1 MKYIKALLTLAVA
14 VGLCYVLNRG
24 WAIGKASLPA
34 VGKFLSPFE
43 GFWVN
48 GEAPT
53 PEGMTK
59 TETALSIPGLQD
71 EVTIEYD
78 ELGVPH
84 IFANNNHDLYMAQ
97 GYVTAKDRL
106 WQMEFQTHFAAGRLT
121 EIVGAKALEQ
131 DRYQRRMGSVFGA
144 EHSLEGMISDPEG
157 KVAIEAYSDGVNAY
171 IANLAPKD
179 FPVEYKLLG
188 YAPEKWSP
196 IKSAL
201 FLKNMSFVLASGT
214 DDLRMSNILRKYGK
228 QTAEDLFPN
237 YPFVESPI
245 IPVGA
250 PRDFTPLALP
260 KSPADFMG
268 TGSANASVER
278 EKGIGSNN
286 WAVGGGKSATG
297 LPILANDPHLTL
309 SLPSI
314 WYQVQLTSPDVNVYG
329 STMPGTPNVIIGF
342 NKDIAWGVT
351 NVGADVVDWYE
362 VKFKD
367 ATKKEYWHAG
377 QWKKI
382 TQRIET
388 YTVKNGVE
396 VKDTVLYTH
405 HGPVVYLDNEKPYRK
420 NIPVG
425 HALRWIAHDK
435 SQELTTFY
443 KLNRAKNYDDYVK
456 ALSFYTAPAQNFI
469 FASNQNDIAIW
480 VNGKFPLKARQ
491 QGKYILDGTDPVAD
505 WNAFIPHA
513 HNPHVKN
520 PTREFVSSANQ
531 SSTDQNYP
539 YYINWEFAPAERGRR
554 INERLEKMP
563 RGKATVDSLRMLQN
577 DNFNFKAYDLLPTM
591 LSFVKS
597 PSVVQLP
604 AVKALE
610 SWNRVNN
617 PDEIA
622 PTIFKVW
629 SDFLYE
635 AIWKDDFGY
644 DENIPMK
651 YPTSDRTLMLM
662 KKDPKSKWFDDVSTK
677 DKVETIEE
685 LASRTLTAAM
695 DSLMIWR
702 KSPMSP
708 TWAWSEHKSTD
719 IRHLLDLNGTALKS
733 LSTNDVKIGGG
744 GSVVNATT
752 ERTGPSWRMV
762 VQLGKDNSTK
772 GYGVYPGGQSGNPG
786 SPHYDDMIETWRK
799 GELNELLFLKSKDE
813 ASPRVKKVLKLGVS
827 KGAK

>member
-1 MKYIKALLTLAVA
+1 MKFVKAFLTLAVT
-14 VGLCYVLNRG
+14 VFLCYALNRNWG
-24 WAIGKASLPA
+24 SVPA
-34 VGKFLSPFE
+34 FGNFLNPFT
-43 GFWVN
+43 GFWIN
-48 GEAPT
+48 GEKPVLEA
-53 PEGMTK
+53 ESS
-59 TETALSIPGLQD
+59 ESSLEIPGLQD
-71 EVTIEYD
+71 EVSIRYD

-84 IFANNNHDLYMAQ
+84 IFANNNHDLYLAQ

-121 EIVGAKALEQ
+121 EVVGAKALEQ
-131 DRYQRRMGSVFGA
+131 DRFQRRMGSVFGA
-144 EHSLEGMISDPEG
+144 ENSLAGMFEDPNG
-157 KVAIEAYSDGVNAY
+157 KIALEAYSDGVNAY
-171 IANLAPKD
+171 ISQLKPRQY
-179 FPVEYKLLG
+179 PVEYKLLG
-188 YAPEKWSP
+188 YAPEQWSP

-214 DDLRMSNILRKYGK
+214 DDLRMTNILRKYGK

-245 IPVGA
+245 IPNGT

-260 KSPADFMG
+260 KSPVDFMG
-268 TGSANASVER
+268 IASSKAMTER
-278 EKGIGSNN
+278 DKGIGSNN
-286 WAVGGGKSATG
+286 WAVSGGKSATG

-367 ATKKEYWHAG
+367 ATKREYFHDG

-388 YTVKNGVE
+388 YKIKDGVE

-405 HGPVVYLDNEKPYRK
+405 HGPIVYMDNEKPLKK
-420 NIPVG
+420 NIPTG

-443 KLNRAKNYDDYVK
+443 ELNRAKNYDDYTK
-456 ALSFYTAPAQNFI
+456 ALSHYSAPAQNFI
-469 FASNQNDIAIW
+469 FASNQNDIALW

-491 QGKYILDGTDPVAD
+491 QGKYILDGTDKAAD
-505 WNAFIPHA
+505 WNDFIPHA

-520 PTREFVSSANQ
+520 PVRGFVSSANQ
-531 SSTDQNYP
+531 SSTDPNYP

-563 RGKATVDSLRMLQN
+563 NGKTTVDSLRMLQN
-577 DNFNFKAYDLLPTM
+577 DNFNLKAFDFLPTM
-591 LSFVKS
+591 LSYIKT
-597 PSVVQLP
+597 PSAIQLP
-604 AVKALE
+604 AIKTLSA
-610 SWNRVNN
+610 WKFNN
-617 PDEIA
+617 DPDEIA

-629 SDFLYE
+629 SDLFYE
-635 AIWKDDFGY
+635 AVWKDEFGY

-651 YPTSDRTLMLM
+651 YPSSDRTLRLM
-662 KKDPKSKWFDDVSTK
+662 QKDPKSKWFDDISTK
-677 DKVETIEE
+677 DKVETVEE
-685 LASRTLTAAM
+685 LASRTLSATM
-695 DSLMIWR
+695 DSLKTWR
-702 KSPMSP
+702 KSPMSS
-708 TWAWSEHKSTD
+708 TWAWSEYKSTD
-719 IRHLLDLNGTALKS
+719 IRHLLDLGGSLKAWS
-733 LSTNDVKIGGG
+733 KNDVKVGGG

-762 VQLGKDNSTK
+762 VQLGKNNTTK
-772 GYGVYPGGQSGNPG
+772 GFGVYPGGQSGNPG

-799 GELNELLFLKSKDE
+799 GELNELLFLKTKDE
-813 ASPRVKKVLKLGVS
+813 KSDRIKNTVKLMKI
-827 KGAK
+827 AK

>member
-1 MKYIKALLTLAVA
+1 MEAESSES
-14 VGLCYVLNRG
+14 
-24 WAIGKASLPA
+24 SL
-34 VGKFLSPFE
+34 E
-43 GFWVN
+43 
-48 GEAPT
+48 
-53 PEGMTK
+53 
-59 TETALSIPGLQD
+59 IPGLQD
-71 EVTIEYD
+71 EVSIRYD

-84 IFANNNHDLYMAQ
+84 IFANNNHDLYLAQ

-131 DRYQRRMGSVFGA
+131 DRFQRRMGSVFGA
-144 EHSLEGMISDPEG
+144 ENSLAGMFEDPNG
-157 KVAIEAYSDGVNAY
+157 KIALEAYSDGVNAY
-171 IANLAPKD
+171 ISQLKPRQY
-179 FPVEYKLLG
+179 PVEYKLLG
-188 YAPEKWSP
+188 YAPEQWSP

-214 DDLRMSNILRKYGK
+214 DDLRMTNILRKYGK

-245 IPVGA
+245 IPNGT

-260 KSPADFMG
+260 KSPVDFMG
-268 TGSANASVER
+268 IASSKTMTER
-278 EKGIGSNN
+278 DKGIGSNN
-286 WAVGGGKSATG
+286 WAVSGGKSATG

-367 ATKKEYWHAG
+367 ATKREYFHDG

-382 TQRIET
+382 TQRIEN
-388 YTVKNGVE
+388 YKVKNGVE

-405 HGPVVYLDNEKPYRK
+405 HGPIVYMDNEKPLKK
-420 NIPVG
+420 NIPTG

-443 KLNRAKNYDDYVK
+443 ELNRAKNYDDYTK
-456 ALSFYTAPAQNFI
+456 ALSHYSAPAQNFI
-469 FASNQNDIAIW
+469 FASNQNDIALW

-491 QGKYILDGTDPVAD
+491 QGKYILDGTDKAAD

-520 PTREFVSSANQ
+520 PARGFVSSANQ
-531 SSTDQNYP
+531 SSTDPNYP

-563 RGKATVDSLRMLQN
+563 NGKTTVDSLRMLQN
-577 DNFNFKAYDLLPTM
+577 DNFNLKAFDFLPTM
-591 LSFVKS
+591 LSYIKT
-597 PSVVQLP
+597 PSAIQLP
-604 AVKALE
+604 AIKTLSA
-610 SWNRVNN
+610 WKFNN
-617 PDEIA
+617 DPDEIA

-629 SDFLYE
+629 SDLFYE
-635 AIWKDDFGY
+635 AVWKDEFGY

-651 YPTSDRTLMLM
+651 YPSSDRTLRLM
-662 KKDPKSKWFDDVSTK
+662 QKDPKSKWFDDISTK
-677 DKVETIEE
+677 DRVETVEE
-685 LASRTLTAAM
+685 LASTTLSATM
-695 DSLMIWR
+695 DSLTIWR
-702 KSPMSP
+702 KSSVSS
-708 TWAWSEHKSTD
+708 TWAWSEYKSTD
-719 IRHLLDLNGTALKS
+719 IRHLLDLGGSLKAWS
-733 LSTNDVKIGGG
+733 RNDVKVGGG

-762 VQLGKDNSTK
+762 VQLGKNNTTK
-772 GYGVYPGGQSGNPG
+772 GFGVYPGGQSGNPG

-799 GELNELLFLKSKDE
+799 GELNELLFLKTKDE
-813 ASPRVKKVLKLGVS
+813 KSDRIKNTVKLMKI
-827 KGAK
+827 AK

>member
-1 MKYIKALLTLAVA
+1 MKFVKAFLTLAVT
-14 VGLCYVLNRG
+14 VFLCYALNRNWG
-24 WAIGKASLPA
+24 SVPA
-34 VGKFLSPFE
+34 FGSFLNPFT

-48 GEAPT
+48 GEKPVTDA
-53 PEGMTK
+53 
-59 TETALSIPGLQD
+59 TETSLEILGLQD
-71 EVTIEYD
+71 EVSIRYD
-78 ELGVPH
+78 ELGIPH
-84 IFANNNHDLYMAQ
+84 IFANNNHDLYLAQ

-121 EIVGAKALEQ
+121 EVVGKKALEQ
-131 DRYQRRMGSVFGA
+131 DRFQRRMGSVYGA
-144 EHSLEGMISDPEG
+144 ENSLKGMFDDPNG
-157 KVAIEAYSDGVNAY
+157 KIALEAYSEGVNAY
-171 IANLAPKD
+171 INQLKPREY
-179 FPVEYKLLG
+179 PVEYKLLG

-214 DDLRMSNILRKYGK
+214 DDLRMTNILRKYGK

-245 IPVGA
+245 IPGGT
-250 PRDFTPLALP
+250 PRDFTALTLP
-260 KSPADFMG
+260 KSPVDFMG
-268 TGSANASVER
+268 SGSAVATIER
-278 EKGIGSNN
+278 DKGIGSNN
-286 WAVGGGKSATG
+286 WAVSGGKSATG

-367 ATKKEYWHAG
+367 ATKKEYFHDG

-388 YTVKNGVE
+388 YKVKDGVE

-405 HGPVVYLDNEKPYRK
+405 HGPIVYMDNEKPLKK
-420 NIPVG
+420 NIPTG

-443 KLNRAKNYDDYVK
+443 ELNRAKNYDDYTK
-456 ALSFYTAPAQNFI
+456 ALTHYSAPAQNFI
-469 FASNQNDIAIW
+469 FASNQNDIALW

-491 QGKYILDGTDPVAD
+491 QGKYILDGTDKAAD
-505 WNAFIPHA
+505 WNAFIPAA

-520 PTREFVSSANQ
+520 PAREFVSSANQ
-531 SSTDQNYP
+531 SSTDPSYP
-539 YYINWEFAPAERGRR
+539 YYINWEFAPSERGRR

-563 RGKATVDSLRMLQN
+563 RGKVTVDSLRLLQD
-577 DNFNFKAYDLLPTM
+577 DNFNLKAFDFLPTM
-591 LSFVKS
+591 LSYIKT
-597 PSVVQLP
+597 PSATQLP
-604 AVKALE
+604 AMKTLSA
-610 SWNRVNN
+610 WKFNN
-617 PDEIA
+617 DPDEIA

-629 SDFLYE
+629 SDLFYE
-635 AIWKDDFGY
+635 AIWKDEFGY

-651 YPTSDRTLMLM
+651 YPTSDRTLRLM
-662 KKDPKSKWFDDVSTK
+662 QKEPKSKWFDDVSTK
-677 DKVETIEE
+677 DKVETVEE
-685 LASRTLTAAM
+685 LANKTLTAAI
-695 DSLMIWR
+695 DSLNIWR
-702 KSPMSP
+702 KSPMGA
-708 TWAWSEHKSTD
+708 TWAWAEHKSTD
-719 IRHLLDLNGTALKS
+719 IRHLLDLGGSLKAWS
-733 LSTNDVKIGGG
+733 KNDVKIGGG

-752 ERTGPSWRMV
+752 ERTGPSWRMI
-762 VQLGKDNSTK
+762 VQLGKDNTTK

-799 GELNELLFLKSKDE
+799 GELNELLFLKTKDE
-813 ASPRVKKVLKLGVS
+813 KSDRIKNTVKLVKQTK
-827 KGAK
+827 

>member
-1 MKYIKALLTLAVA
+1 MKFVKAFLTLAVT
-14 VGLCYVLNRG
+14 VFLCYALNRNWG
-24 WAIGKASLPA
+24 SVPA
-34 VGKFLSPFE
+34 FGSFLNPFT

-48 GEAPT
+48 GEKPLAGV
-53 PEGMTK
+53 EAS
-59 TETALSIPGLQD
+59 ESSLEIPGLQD

-84 IFANNNHDLYMAQ
+84 IFAKNNHDLYLAQ

-121 EIVGAKALEQ
+121 EVVGVKAIEQ
-131 DRYQRRMGSVFGA
+131 DRFQRRMGSVFGA
-144 EHSLEGMISDPEG
+144 ENSLAGMYEDPNG
-157 KVAIEAYSDGVNAY
+157 KIALEAYSDGVNAY
-171 IANLAPKD
+171 ISQLKPREY
-179 FPVEYKLLG
+179 PVEYKLLG

-214 DDLRMSNILRKYGK
+214 DDLRMTNVLRKYGK

-245 IPVGA
+245 IPSGT
-250 PRDFTPLALP
+250 PRDFTPLTLP
-260 KSPADFMG
+260 KSPIDFMG
-268 TGSANASVER
+268 MGSSKAATER
-278 EKGIGSNN
+278 DKAIGSNN
-286 WAVGGGKSATG
+286 WAVSGGKSATG

-367 ATKKEYWHAG
+367 STKKEYFHDG

-382 TQRIET
+382 TTRIEK
-388 YTVKNGVE
+388 YKVKNGVD
-396 VKDTVLYTH
+396 VIDTVLYTH
-405 HGPVVYLDNEKPYRK
+405 HGPVVYMDNEKPLRK
-420 NIPVG
+420 NIPTG

-443 KLNRAKNYDDYVK
+443 ELNRAKNYEDYTK
-456 ALSFYTAPAQNFI
+456 ALSHYSAPAQNFV
-469 FASNQNDIAIW
+469 FASNQNDIALW
-480 VNGKFPLKARQ
+480 VNGKFPLKAPQ
-491 QGKYILDGTDPVAD
+491 QGKYILDGTDKAAD

-520 PTREFVSSANQ
+520 PARGFVSSANQ
-531 SSTDQNYP
+531 SSTDPNYP
-539 YYINWEFAPAERGRR
+539 YYINWEFAPSERGRR

-563 RGKATVDSLRMLQN
+563 KGTATVDSLRMLQN
-577 DNFNFKAYDLLPTM
+577 DNFNLKAYDFLPTM
-591 LSFVKS
+591 LSYIKT
-597 PSVVQLP
+597 PSAMQLP
-604 AVKALE
+604 AMKVLQAWKF
-610 SWNRVNN
+610 NN
-617 PDEIA
+617 DPDEIA
-622 PTIFKVW
+622 PTIFKTW
-629 SDFLYE
+629 SDLLYE
-635 AIWKDDFGY
+635 AIWKDEFGY

-651 YPTSDRTLMLM
+651 YPTADRTLRLM
-662 KKDPKSKWFDDVSTK
+662 QKDPKSKWFDDVSTK
-677 DKVETIEE
+677 NKVETVEE
-685 LASRTLTAAM
+685 LASRTLSAAM
-695 DSLMIWR
+695 DSITIWR
-702 KSPMSP
+702 KSPMNP
-708 TWAWSEHKSTD
+708 TWAWSEYKSTD
-719 IRHLLDLNGTALKS
+719 VRHLLDQGGANPLKAWS
-733 LSTNDVKIGGG
+733 RNDVKIGGG

-762 VQLGKDNSTK
+762 VQLGKDNTTK
-772 GYGVYPGGQSGNPG
+772 GFGVYPGGQSGNPG

-799 GELNELLFLKSKDE
+799 GELNELLFLKTKDE
-813 ASPRVKKVLKLGVS
+813 KSDRIKKTVKLVKV
-827 KGAK
+827 AK

>member
-1 MKYIKALLTLAVA
+1 MKFVKAFLTLAVT
-14 VGLCYVLNRG
+14 VFLCYALNRNWG
-24 WAIGKASLPA
+24 SVPA
-34 VGKFLSPFE
+34 FGNFLNPFT
-43 GFWVN
+43 GFWIN
-48 GEAPT
+48 GEKP
-53 PEGMTK
+53 
-59 TETALSIPGLQD
+59 ALEAESSESSLEIPGLQD
-71 EVTIEYD
+71 EVSIRYD

-84 IFANNNHDLYMAQ
+84 IFANNNHDLYLAQ

-121 EIVGAKALEQ
+121 EVVGAKALEQ
-131 DRYQRRMGSVFGA
+131 DRFQRRMGSVFGA
-144 EHSLEGMISDPEG
+144 ENSLAGMFEDPNG
-157 KVAIEAYSDGVNAY
+157 KIALEAYSDGVNAY
-171 IANLAPKD
+171 ISQLKPRQY
-179 FPVEYKLLG
+179 PVEYKLLG
-188 YAPEKWSP
+188 YAPEQWSP

-214 DDLRMSNILRKYGK
+214 DDLRMTNILRKYGK

-245 IPVGA
+245 IPNGT

-260 KSPADFMG
+260 KSPVDFMG
-268 TGSANASVER
+268 IASSKAMTER
-278 EKGIGSNN
+278 DKGIGSNN
-286 WAVGGGKSATG
+286 WAVSGGKSATG

-367 ATKKEYWHAG
+367 ATKREYFHDG

-388 YTVKNGVE
+388 YKIKDGVE

-405 HGPVVYLDNEKPYRK
+405 HGPIVYMDNEKPLKK
-420 NIPVG
+420 NIPTG

-443 KLNRAKNYDDYVK
+443 ELNRAKNYDDYTK
-456 ALSFYTAPAQNFI
+456 ALSHYSAPAQNFI
-469 FASNQNDIAIW
+469 FASNQNDIALW

-491 QGKYILDGTDPVAD
+491 QGKYILDGTDKAAD

-520 PTREFVSSANQ
+520 PVRGFVSSANQ
-531 SSTDQNYP
+531 SSTDPNYP

-563 RGKATVDSLRMLQN
+563 NGKTTVDSLRMLQN
-577 DNFNFKAYDLLPTM
+577 DNFNLKAFDFLPTM
-591 LSFVKS
+591 LSYIKT
-597 PSVVQLP
+597 PSAIQLP
-604 AVKALE
+604 AIKTLSA
-610 SWNRVNN
+610 WKFNN
-617 PDEIA
+617 DPDEIA

-629 SDFLYE
+629 SDLFYE
-635 AIWKDDFGY
+635 AVWKDEFGY

-651 YPTSDRTLMLM
+651 YPSSDRTLRLM
-662 KKDPKSKWFDDVSTK
+662 QKDPKSKWFDDISTK
-677 DKVETIEE
+677 DKVETVEE
-685 LASRTLTAAM
+685 LASRTLSATM
-695 DSLMIWR
+695 DSLTIWR
-702 KSPMSP
+702 KSSMSS
-708 TWAWSEHKSTD
+708 TWAWSEYKSTD
-719 IRHLLDLNGTALKS
+719 IRHLLDLGGSLKAWS
-733 LSTNDVKIGGG
+733 KNDVKVGGG

-762 VQLGKDNSTK
+762 VQLGKNNTTK
-772 GYGVYPGGQSGNPG
+772 GFGVYPGGQSGNPG

-799 GELNELLFLKSKDE
+799 GELNELLFLKTKDE
-813 ASPRVKKVLKLGVS
+813 KSDRIKNTVKLMKI
-827 KGAK
+827 AK

>member
-1 MKYIKALLTLAVA
+1 MKFVKAFLTLAVT
-14 VGLCYVLNRG
+14 VFLCYALNRNWG
-24 WAIGKASLPA
+24 SVPA
-34 VGKFLSPFE
+34 FGSFLNPFT

-48 GEAPT
+48 GEKPVTDA
-53 PEGMTK
+53 
-59 TETALSIPGLQD
+59 TETSLEILGLQD
-71 EVTIEYD
+71 EVSIRYD
-78 ELGVPH
+78 ELGIPH
-84 IFANNNHDLYMAQ
+84 IFANNNHDLYLAQ

-121 EIVGAKALEQ
+121 EVVGKKALEQ
-131 DRYQRRMGSVFGA
+131 DRFQRRMGSVYGA
-144 EHSLEGMISDPEG
+144 ENSLKGMFDDPNG
-157 KVAIEAYSDGVNAY
+157 KIALEAYSEGVNAY
-171 IANLAPKD
+171 INQLKPREY
-179 FPVEYKLLG
+179 PVEYKLLG

-214 DDLRMSNILRKYGK
+214 DDLRMTNILRKYGK

-245 IPVGA
+245 IPGGT
-250 PRDFTPLALP
+250 PRDFTALTLP
-260 KSPADFMG
+260 KSPVDFMG
-268 TGSANASVER
+268 SGSAVATIER
-278 EKGIGSNN
+278 DKGIGSNN
-286 WAVGGGKSATG
+286 WAVSGGKSATG

-367 ATKKEYWHAG
+367 ATKKEYFHDG

-388 YTVKNGVE
+388 YKVKDGVE

-405 HGPVVYLDNEKPYRK
+405 HGPIVYMDNEKPLKK
-420 NIPVG
+420 NIPTG

-443 KLNRAKNYDDYVK
+443 ELNRAKNYDDYTK
-456 ALSFYTAPAQNFI
+456 ALTHYSAPAQNFI
-469 FASNQNDIAIW
+469 FASNQNDIALW

-491 QGKYILDGTDPVAD
+491 QGKYILDGTDKAAD
-505 WNAFIPHA
+505 WNAFIPAA

-520 PTREFVSSANQ
+520 PAREFVSSANQ
-531 SSTDQNYP
+531 SSTDPSYP
-539 YYINWEFAPAERGRR
+539 YYINWEFAPSERGRR

-563 RGKATVDSLRMLQN
+563 RGKVTVDSLRLLQD
-577 DNFNFKAYDLLPTM
+577 DNFNLKAFDFLPTM
-591 LSFVKS
+591 LSYIKT
-597 PSVVQLP
+597 PSATQLP
-604 AVKALE
+604 AIKTLSA
-610 SWNRVNN
+610 WKFNN
-617 PDEIA
+617 DPDEIA

-629 SDFLYE
+629 SDLFYE
-635 AIWKDDFGY
+635 AIWKDEFGY

-651 YPTSDRTLMLM
+651 YPTSDRTLRLM
-662 KKDPKSKWFDDVSTK
+662 QKEPKSKWFDDVSTK
-677 DKVETIEE
+677 DKVETVEE
-685 LASRTLTAAM
+685 LANKTLTAAI
-695 DSLMIWR
+695 DSLNIWR
-702 KSPMSP
+702 KSPMGA
-708 TWAWSEHKSTD
+708 TWAWAEHKSTD
-719 IRHLLDLNGTALKS
+719 IRHLLDLGGSLKAWS
-733 LSTNDVKIGGG
+733 KNDVKIGGG

-752 ERTGPSWRMV
+752 ERTGPSWRMI
-762 VQLGKDNSTK
+762 VQLGKDNTTK

-799 GELNELLFLKSKDE
+799 GELNELLFLKTKDE
-813 ASPRVKKVLKLGVS
+813 KSDRIKNTVKLVKQTK
-827 KGAK
+827 